1 MRITTKPTPADR
13 WQRLHASVNWPKAFA
28 KPSLLLASIAR
39 RRSARGGALSCLTR
53 SASEL
58 LDRGMQSRRCA
69 YESSI
74 SSNVSADDSAGMPDG
89 GSRHAAA
96 CDHGPTWTASEP
108 NQRCYFIRLLK
119 RRERHGV
126 RRCCERQRKGNS
138 DQPDHSSLPCEP
150 FKKEGAKAG
159 HQCSGFGK
167 VPARPGRRI
176 ACPPRSRRSEGALTK
191 IEGANSAMAVGTL
204 RR

>member
-1 MRITTKPTPADR
+1 MAAIACLCQLAEGFRKTVATLGIDR
-13 WQRLHASVNWPKAFA
+13 PPEIRKG
-28 KPSLLLASIAR
+28 
-39 RRSARGGALSCLTR
+39 RSALLFDELGER
-53 SASEL
+53 EL

-74 SSNVSADDSAGMPDG
+74 SSNVSADDSAGMSDR